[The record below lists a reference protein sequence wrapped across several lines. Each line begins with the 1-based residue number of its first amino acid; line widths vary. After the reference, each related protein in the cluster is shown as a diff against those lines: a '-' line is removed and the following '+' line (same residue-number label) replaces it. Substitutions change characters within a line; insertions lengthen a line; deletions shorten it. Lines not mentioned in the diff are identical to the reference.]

1 MKLVKSL
8 LLATAG
14 GLVAVTGATAAD
26 LGGIKKPAAVEYVR
40 VCNAYGAGFFY
51 IPGTQTCLRVSGRAR
66 WESEWVTPFNA
77 NDGNGGGFGYR
88 AIGRLALDART
99 QSEYGPVRAFV
110 RLDVAYRSGRFASGS
125 ARSIGLGFRVGSG
138 GENPGTGYEQA
149 QTQVDLESAFVQFAG
164 FTAGRLATFFE
175 FGSDQSFRGVGGA
188 QGFSVT
194 QLAYTATFGSG
205 FSATLAIEDPINRR
219 QAAGY
224 VTYDP
229 QTGLPI
235 SLGGV
240 GPYVAA
246 TPWGGSYYG
255 GNKGIPDIVG
265 VLRVDQGWGSAQLS
279 GVLHAVNYGFA
290 PNGVN
295 PDTDYG
301 YALQAGVK
309 INLPMLAP
317 GDNIRAQVTYGKGVT
332 QSVVSGFCGYA
343 TTGICVLGKASNFA
357 GNLNALDSVYTG
369 DPVNG
374 FATKLTTTY
383 GAVAYLTH
391 YWTPTVRQTLGG
403 AFAKIDYAGSTQ
415 LADVTLWTAS
425 TAVIWSPIKDL
436 DIGAEVLYA
445 NVRGGHGYALSG
457 NSATAASKIFT
468 RANGGSSED
477 QWGFRLRVQRDF

>member
-14 GLVAVTGATAAD
+14 GLVAVSGASAAD
-26 LGGIKKPAAVEYVR
+26 LGGIKKPAPAEYVR

-66 WESEWVTPFNA
+66 WESEWVTPKNA
-77 NDGNGGGFGYR
+77 NDGNSGGFGYR
-88 AIGRLALDART
+88 AIGRLAFDART

-110 RLDVAYRSGRFASGS
+110 RIDTAYRSGRYASGS
-125 ARSIGLGFRVGSG
+125 TRSIGQGFRVGAG
-138 GENPGTGYEQA
+138 GENPGTGYELA
-149 QTQVDLESAFVQFAG
+149 QTQVDLESAFIQFAG

-219 QAAGY
+219 QAVGFLNPLFGGAGQPY
-224 VTYDP
+224 
-229 QTGLPI
+229 
-235 SLGGV
+235 LGAV
-240 GPYVAA
+240 GPAVITGGNYIS
-246 TPWGGSYYG
+246 GGSYYG
-255 GNKGIPDIVG
+255 GNKAIPDIVG

-290 PNGVN
+290 QNGVN

-301 YALQAGVK
+301 YAVQGGVK
-309 INLPMLAP
+309 VNLPMLAP
-317 GDNIRAQVTYGKGVT
+317 GDNIRVQATYASGVI

-343 TTGICVLGKASNFA
+343 TLSICGIGIGKGVGSSFLGGAAAVDAVYDIN
-357 GNLNALDSVYTG
+357 GN
-369 DPVNG
+369 
-374 FATKLTTTY
+374 TKLTTSY
-383 GAVAYLTH
+383 GAIAYLTH
-391 YWTPTVRQTLGG
+391 YWTPTIRQTLGG
-403 AFAKIDYAGSTQ
+403 AYLKLDYSNSTG
-415 LADVTLWTAS
+415 LASNSLWTAS
-425 TAVIWSPIKDL
+425 TAVIWSPVKDL

-445 NVRGGHGYALSG
+445 NARAGNGFATNGKTKYTDGAGGASG
-457 NSATAASKIFT
+457 
-468 RANGGSSED
+468 D
-477 QWGFRLRVQRDF
+477 QWGFRLRIQRDF